1 VIHSKE
7 LPYKKEKDI
16 PVTNKLKFFIGVAAL
31 VSLAGCVETG
41 GGGSAENDGLSG
53 SDAQFNAMTAPCI
66 NQAARMTGF
75 PAKDINI
82 AERIRTGGGALLV
95 LDVGGQNW
103 SCRSESDGSVT
114 VFSEFAN

>member
-1 VIHSKE
+1 MDS
-7 LPYKKEKDI
+7 
-16 PVTNKLKFFIGVAAL
+16 KLKIMIGAAVL
-31 VSLAGCVETG
+31 AALAGCVETTG
-41 GGGSAENDGLSG
+41 GGPPVNDGLSG
-53 SDAQFNAMTAPCI
+53 SDAQFDAMTAPCI

-95 LDVGGQNW
+95 LDVGGQNL

>member
-1 VIHSKE
+1 MDS
-7 LPYKKEKDI
+7 
-16 PVTNKLKFFIGVAAL
+16 KLKIMIGAAVL
-31 VSLAGCVETG
+31 AALAGCVETT
-41 GGGSAENDGLSG
+41 GGGSSANDGLSG

-95 LDVGGQNW
+95 LDVGGQNL

>member
-1 VIHSKE
+1 
-7 LPYKKEKDI
+7 
-16 PVTNKLKFFIGVAAL
+16 
-31 VSLAGCVETG
+31 
-41 GGGSAENDGLSG
+41 
-53 SDAQFNAMTAPCI
+53 
-66 NQAARMTGF
+66 MTGF

-95 LDVGGQNW
+95 LDVGGRNW

>member
-1 VIHSKE
+1 MDS
-7 LPYKKEKDI
+7 
-16 PVTNKLKFFIGVAAL
+16 KLKIVIGAAVL
-31 VSLAGCVETG
+31 AALAGCVETTG
-41 GGGSAENDGLSG
+41 EGPSVNDGLSET
-53 SDAQFNAMTAPCI
+53 DAQFDAMTAPCI

-95 LDVGGQNW
+95 LDAGGQNW

>member
-1 VIHSKE
+1 MDSKI
-7 LPYKKEKDI
+7 KI
-16 PVTNKLKFFIGVAAL
+16 MIGAAVL
-31 VSLAGCVETG
+31 AALAGCAETTG
-41 GGGSAENDGLSG
+41 GGPSVNDGLSG
-53 SDAQFNAMTAPCI
+53 RDAQFDAMTAPCI

>member
-1 VIHSKE
+1 MDS
-7 LPYKKEKDI
+7 
-16 PVTNKLKFFIGVAAL
+16 KLKIMIGAA
-31 VSLAGCVETG
+31 VFAALAGCVETIG
-41 GGGSAENDGLSG
+41 GGASVNDGLSG
-53 SDAQFNAMTAPCI
+53 SDAQFDAMIAPCI

-95 LDVGGQNW
+95 LDVGGQNL

>member
-1 VIHSKE
+1 M
-7 LPYKKEKDI
+7 DI
-16 PVTNKLKFFIGVAAL
+16 KLKIMIGAAVL
-31 VSLAGCVETG
+31 ATLAGCVETTG
-41 GGGSAENDGLSG
+41 GGPSVNDGLSG
-53 SDAQFNAMTAPCI
+53 SDPQFDAMTAPCI

-82 AERIRTGGGALLV
+82 AERIRTGGGPLLV

>member
-1 VIHSKE
+1 MDS
-7 LPYKKEKDI
+7 
-16 PVTNKLKFFIGVAAL
+16 KLKIMIGASVLAA
-31 VSLAGCVETG
+31 LAGCVETSG
-41 GGGSAENDGLSG
+41 GGPSVNDGLSG
-53 SDAQFNAMTAPCI
+53 SDAQFDAMSAPCI
-66 NQAARMTGF
+66 NQAARMTEF

>member
-1 VIHSKE
+1 MDRRFKIM
-7 LPYKKEKDI
+7 
-16 PVTNKLKFFIGVAAL
+16 IGAAVF
-31 VSLAGCVETG
+31 VSLAGCVETT
-41 GGGSAENDGLSG
+41 GGGSPASDGLSG

-66 NQAARMTGF
+66 NQASQMTGF

-82 AERIRTGGGALLV
+82 VERIRTGGGALLV